1 MNPFLDPDR
10 HNAHKRRNR
19 WHSLLLVGGIGLIL
33 LVPAALIWSWTGAL
47 FALLVVVL
55 IAAFGPRV
63 PPETMMRL
71 YRARPVD
78 PRHGGQLTHIVEV
91 LADRAELPTHPRL
104 YVVPSMTLNAFA
116 TGNRDRAAIAV
127 TEGLLRRLSLRELAG
142 VLAHEMSHIRNND
155 LAVMGLADAMTR
167 FTQVM
172 SYMALVLAILNLPS
186 LLLGDDARFSW
197 SAILLLYLAP
207 AASSFLQLG
216 LSRTREYDAD
226 LEGAGLTGDPAGL
239 ASALRSLER
248 YQGRFW
254 EDLMFPVPMRRI
266 PQPSVLRSHPATE
279 DRIARLL
286 ALEGRPHPAPIQVV
300 EEPMFSLV
308 GVGPIEMAP
317 RYRWP
322 GVWF

>member
-33 LVPAALIWSWTGAL
+33 LVSAALIWSWTGAL

-155 LAVMGLADAMTR
+155 LAVMGLADAVTR

-172 SYMALVLAILNLPS
+172 SYMALVLAIPIYPRCCS
-186 LLLGDDARFSW
+186 AMTRGSRGARSCCCIW
-197 SAILLLYLAP
+197 RRRPRASCSSACRVRASTTRTWRVPASPAIRPGSPRPCARSSATR
-207 AASSFLQLG
+207 AAS
-216 LSRTREYDAD
+216 
-226 LEGAGLTGDPAGL
+226 
-239 ASALRSLER
+239 
-248 YQGRFW
+248 GR
-254 EDLMFPVPMRRI
+254 I
-266 PQPSVLRSHPATE
+266 
-279 DRIARLL
+279 
-286 ALEGRPHPAPIQVV
+286 
-300 EEPMFSLV
+300 
-308 GVGPIEMAP
+308 
-317 RYRWP
+317 
-322 GVWF
+322 